1 MRSLL
6 TGAKTEIPFGLTVSG
21 ASQQQYALTVG
32 GNLSELVESEAA
44 ALGLGDS
51 VSSSLGESECNY
63 SESLRNVEQSNI
75 VGD

>member
-6 TGAKTEIPFGLTVSG
+6 TGAKPEVPFGLAVAG
-21 ASQQQYALTVG
+21 ASQQQYALSVRG
-32 GNLSELVESEAA
+32 DLGQLIECQAA

-51 VSSSLGESECNY
+51 VSGSLGESECDD